1 MASASMRLQMG
12 MVQMVGGE
20 GVEKVGFKYLNVKAA
35 RALPLLQLQP
45 GGDAGVSMRTHR
57 QTSGRRGHKTA
68 GSVGRFVFS
77 PENLPLLSPRLT
89 TGR

>member
-1 MASASMRLQMG
+1 MALASMRLQMR

-20 GVEKVGFKYLNVKAA
+20 GVGKVGFKYLNVKAA

-45 GGDAGVSMRTHR
+45 GGDAGVSMETQRH
-57 QTSGRRGHKTA
+57 TSSKRGHKTG

-77 PENLPLLSPRLT
+77 PAN
-89 TGR
+89 